1 MLLKRWTGSF
11 VYIAMVSIAM
21 VSIGIVSAL
30 TMMPSNAE
38 ANAGDEPIKLE
49 STFVGDKEQPPVSYF
64 IPWQG
69 VGVSNRL
76 YRSIE
81 GRLDNTL
88 EPVDRDV
95 LIRSIRVYSDMNVEN
110 R

>member
-1 MLLKRWTGSF
+1 MAFIFACG
-11 VYIAMVSIAM
+11 
-21 VSIGIVSAL
+21 
-30 TMMPSNAE
+30 MMPVYA
-38 ANAGDEPIKLE
+38 ANETIKLE

-69 VGVSNRL
+69 VGTSHKL

-88 EPVDRDV
+88 APVDRDV
-95 LIRSIRVYSDMNVEN
+95 LIRSIRVYSEMDLEQGNN
-110 R
+110 

>member
-1 MLLKRWTGSF
+1 MSLTRWIGLCLLMLGWVLVT
-11 VYIAMVSIAM
+11 
-21 VSIGIVSAL
+21 
-30 TMMPSNAE
+30 
-38 ANAGDEPIKLE
+38 ANASASANRENGSISLE

-76 YRSIE
+76 YRSID

-88 EPVDRDV
+88 APVDRDV